1 VVGSRFPFR
10 DPNRREDLPGNRPDR
25 SRDDMAGN
33 RLDAPPGNRADRSR
47 DDMAGNRQDRSR
59 DEVSGNRLDRPRD
72 QSATNRRRP
81 ERPREEVAEPAP
93 AVAPGVDLST
103 LTAEVETLI
112 RLMTSTDVN
121 ELQIESG
128 GLKLLIR
135 RGHGNAPAAAQ
146 APVLM
151 VPPALPS
158 AAPAPAE
165 APAAPAKPAA
175 AAAPPAA
182 PLPAPGAHGH
192 PAAPVLGPGEHLV
205 SSPMVGTFYAAPAPQ
220 EPPYVV
226 EGAEVA
232 VGQSV
237 GIVEAMKMMNPIEA
251 EVAGRV
257 IRILVRDAQGVEY
270 GQPLMVIAES

>member
-10 DPNRREDLPGNRPDR
+10 ESNRRDDAPGNRPDR
-25 SRDDMAGN
+25 TRDEMAGNRLDAPGNRPERPRDEMVGN
-33 RLDAPPGNRADRSR
+33 RLDAPPGNRVDRAR
-47 DDMAGNRQDRSR
+47 EQAG
-59 DEVSGNRLDRPRD
+59 
-72 QSATNRRRP
+72 TNRRRP
-81 ERPREEVAEPAP
+81 ERPREEAAEPAP
-93 AVAPGVDLST
+93 AATPGVDLPT

-135 RGHGNAPAAAQ
+135 RGHGAPPATQ
-146 APVLM
+146 TPVLL

-158 AAPAPAE
+158 AAPAVD

-175 AAAPPAA
+175 PAMPPAA
-182 PLPAPGAHGH
+182 PLPAPGSHGH

-220 EPPYVV
+220 EPPYAV

-232 VGQSV
+232 VGQTV

-257 IRILVRDAQGVEY
+257 TRILVRDAQGVEY
-270 GQPLMVIAES
+270 GQPLMVIIED

>member
-1 VVGSRFPFR
+1 MAG
-10 DPNRREDLPGNRPDR
+10 NRLDAPGNRPDR
-25 SRDDMAGN
+25 GRDEMAGN
-33 RLDAPPGNRADRSR
+33 RLDAPPGNR
-47 DDMAGNRQDRSR
+47 
-59 DEVSGNRLDRPRD
+59 LDRTRD
-72 QSATNRRRP
+72 PAGTNRRRP
-81 ERPREEVAEPAP
+81 ERPREEAAEPAP
-93 AVAPGVDLST
+93 VAAPGVDLPT

-135 RGHGNAPAAAQ
+135 RGQGGAPTTVP

-158 AAPAPAE
+158 AAVAPVE
-165 APAAPAKPAA
+165 AA
-175 AAAPPAA
+175 AAAPRPAA
-182 PLPAPGAHGH
+182 PAALPATPLPAPGGHGH

-220 EPPYVV
+220 ESPYVV

-232 VGQSV
+232 VGQTV

-257 IRILVRDAQGVEY
+257 TRILVRDAQGVEY

>member
-1 VVGSRFPFR
+1 MAG
-10 DPNRREDLPGNRPDR
+10 NRLDASSGNRPDR
-25 SRDDMAGN
+25 SRDEMAGN
-33 RLDAPPGNRADRSR
+33 RLDAPPGNR
-47 DDMAGNRQDRSR
+47 
-59 DEVSGNRLDRPRD
+59 LDRARD
-72 QSATNRRRP
+72 PAGTNRRRP
-81 ERPREEVAEPAP
+81 ERPREEAAEPAP
-93 AVAPGVDLST
+93 AAAPGVDLPT

-135 RGHGNAPAAAQ
+135 RGQGGVPAP

-151 VPPALPS
+151 VPPALPAV
-158 AAPAPAE
+158 AAPPVE
-165 APAAPAKPAA
+165 APAAPARPAA
-175 AAAPPAA
+175 AAAPPAT
-182 PLPAPGAHGH
+182 PLPAPGGHGH
-192 PAAPVLGPGEHLV
+192 PAAPVLGPGEHLL

-232 VGQSV
+232 VGQTV

-257 IRILVRDAQGVEY
+257 TRILVRDSQGVEY

>member
-1 VVGSRFPFR
+1 MAG
-10 DPNRREDLPGNRPDR
+10 NRRDDLPGNRADR
-25 SRDDMAGN
+25 SRDEMIGN
-33 RLDAPPGNRADRSR
+33 RLDAPPGNRLDRSR
-47 DDMAGNRQDRSR
+47 DPAG
-59 DEVSGNRLDRPRD
+59 
-72 QSATNRRRP
+72 TNRRRP

-93 AVAPGVDLST
+93 AAAPGVDLST
-103 LTAEVETLI
+103 LTGEVETLI

-151 VPPALPS
+151 VPPALPA
-158 AAPAPAE
+158 AAPAPVE

-175 AAAPPAA
+175 AAAPPAT

-192 PAAPVLGPGEHLV
+192 PAAPALGPGEHLV

-232 VGQSV
+232 VGQTV

-257 IRILVRDAQGVEY
+257 TRILVRDAQGVEY